1 MHYNL
6 EASHM
11 EMMMEIPKNMN
22 RDTNKI
28 EEKFMI
34 PYKVL
39 SQHLP
44 SGMEISITSV
54 TLELDARIAEKS
66 SAVRICF

>member
-1 MHYNL
+1 MHYTV

-11 EMMMEIPKNMN
+11 EMMMEITKNMN

-39 SQHLP
+39 S
-44 SGMEISITSV
+44 
-54 TLELDARIAEKS
+54 
-66 SAVRICF
+66 